1 MASGTRIGGFPG
13 GAGYA
18 DLLVDEVE
26 VGELA
31 GGAGALLAGGGLL
44 LLGQEVAPG
53 EAGLL
58 VVILGPRAYPSS
70 RRRVAA
76 SQCHRGSL
84 PPPPPPR
91 GWRTRKGKD
100 ALVHSLPVYNCK
112 WFNTSRK

>member
-31 GGAGALLAGGGLL
+31 GGAGALLARGGLL

-100 ALVHSLPVYNCK
+100 ALVHSLPVYN
-112 WFNTSRK
+112 